1 MGYYNNWCDRC
12 YVFVEATQVADLN
25 KCNGC
30 KQNSNDHLPPSK
42 FKPGKF
48 KPRNMYGNLNKKEE
62 KNMIVTII
70 GSLRKKKEMDEIKS
84 FFEKCGAVVNS
95 PGDPEVQ
102 KKPLVDIQSTWIE
115 KIEEADLIVAVPKDV
130 ALTANGDSK
139 YILEFGES
147 TSYEMAIARK
157 FNKPILFG

>member
-1 MGYYNNWCDRC
+1 MGYDNWCRRC
-12 YVFVEATQVADLN
+12 YVLVEATQVADLN

-42 FKPGKF
+42 FKAA
-48 KPRNMYGNLNKKEE
+48 NMYGSLNKKEE
-62 KNMIVTII
+62 KNMVVTII
-70 GSLRKKKEMDEIKS
+70 GSLTKKKEMDKIKA
-84 FFEKCGAVVNS
+84 FLEKCGAVVNS

-130 ALTANGDSK
+130 SLTANGDSN

>member
-1 MGYYNNWCDRC
+1 MGYYDNWCNRC

-42 FKPGKF
+42 FKSG
-48 KPRNMYGNLNKKEE
+48 NMYGGLNKKEE

-70 GSLRKKKEMDEIKS
+70 GSLRKKKEMDEIKA
-84 FFEKCGAVVNS
+84 FLEGRGAVVNS
-95 PGDPEVQ
+95 PGDPEIQ
-102 KKPLVDIQSTWIE
+102 KEPLVDIQRTWIE
-115 KIEEADLIVAVPKDV
+115 KIEEADLIIAIPKSVAM
-130 ALTANGDSK
+130 TANGDSK

-147 TSYEMAIARK
+147 TSYEMAIARR